1 MRRES
6 RALLFSPKIP
16 QNLFKF
22 QRKLTVFFLMVNRGM
37 IKSDPAIYKNKL
49 AHIALDEMNHFVGLV
64 DSNGILLE
72 ANRAALNAAGI
83 SRADVIGK
91 YLPDTIWW
99 SVSASARSG
108 VEDAIQ
114 RVLGGEVVRYDVEV
128 YGRSHGFDKVLIDFS
143 LKPIKDENGKVIFM
157 LAEAH
162 DNTARRIRERE
173 IAEMFTQAPIGICV
187 LEGPEHVFSL
197 ANTTYLSILFDQK
210 RDLIGKPLSVALP
223 ELKGKEI
230 EKHLNEVYQSG
241 KSRKGTEMPIQIIQS
256 DSSVRNMFTDFVY
269 HPVSGINGKVKGVLV
284 LITDVTEKVNAR
296 KKLEESETRFRSL
309 TDTIPQMMWTTTPDG
324 KLNYANERCLQFTGI
339 ESIEKFGE
347 IWMTKIHP
355 LDVDE
360 LSAAWKCSMASG
372 RKIEQEYRMIN
383 ADGIY
388 RWFLGRS
395 LPIRNKDKNIEYW
408 IGTATDI
415 DDQKN
420 VLAELEEAKELAEHA
435 NATKSA
441 FLANMSHE
449 IRTPLGAILG
459 FSSLL
464 KDNNLSENER
474 DQYINTINRNGQSLT
489 RIIDDILDLAK
500 VEAGRLEVEEI
511 DFSLFELMNEV
522 ADLFRE
528 KAKLKG
534 IGLRLKIDQAVP
546 DCISSDPTRL
556 RQILINIIGNAVK
569 FTAIDGV
576 FVHVKLKQHI
586 EGALRIDVFV
596 KDTGPGLSEEQKSR
610 LFKPFSQG
618 DNTMTRQFGGT
629 GLGLVLSQRLSQALG
644 GGITIEDCAPGKG
657 STFVISFVAT
667 VSKKSAF
674 ELLPVKEATKFN
686 SKLLPL
692 KDIKVLLVDDSLDN
706 QFLVNRLLS
715 KNGAW
720 VELAGDGAQA
730 VEKALANTYDIVLM
744 DIQMPTM
751 DGYQAI
757 EILGQKNYNKPVIA
771 LTAHA
776 MLEDQLKT
784 KAAGF
789 AGHLTKPIDVNELIE
804 SIKQQTI
811 KQYS

>member
-1 MRRES
+1 
-6 RALLFSPKIP
+6 
-16 QNLFKF
+16 
-22 QRKLTVFFLMVNRGM
+22 MVNRGM
-37 IKSDPAIYKNKL
+37 IKSESFNNSGYKPTLYKSKL
-49 AHIALDEMNHFVGLV
+49 AHIALDEMNHFVGLL
-64 DSNGILLE
+64 DANGTLLE
-72 ANRAALNAAGI
+72 ANRAALNAAGVKR
-83 SRADVIGK
+83 SEVIGK
-91 YLPDTIWW
+91 YFPETIWW
-99 SVSASARSG
+99 SLSAAARKG
-108 VEDAIQ
+108 VENAIQ
-114 RVLGGEVVRYDVEV
+114 RALAGEVVRYDVEV
-128 YGRSHGFDKVLIDFS
+128 FGRSHGFDKVLIDFL

-157 LAEAH
+157 LAEGH

-173 IAEMFTQAPIGICV
+173 IAHMFMQAPIGICA
-187 LEGPEHVFSL
+187 LEGPDHVFSL
-197 ANTTYLSILFDQK
+197 ANSTYLSILFNQK
-210 RDLIGKPLSVALP
+210 RDLIGKPLSMALP
-223 ELKGKEI
+223 ELKGKKI
-230 EKHLNEVYQSG
+230 ERHLDEVYQTG
-241 KSRKGTEMPIQIIQS
+241 KSRKGTEMPIQIVQS
-256 DSSVRNMFTDFVY
+256 DSSVRKMFTDFVY

-309 TDTIPQMMWTTTPDG
+309 TDTIPQLMWTTTPEG
-324 KLNYANERCLQFTGI
+324 NLSYANERCLQYTGI
-339 ESIEKFGE
+339 DSIEKFGE
-347 IWMTKIHP
+347 TWMTKIHP
-355 LDVDE
+355 LDMDD
-360 LSAAWKCSMASG
+360 LHAAWKSSVNSG
-372 RKIEQEYRMIN
+372 KKIEQEYRMQN
-383 ADGIY
+383 AEGNY
-388 RWFLGRS
+388 RWFLGRV
-395 LPIRNKDKNIEYW
+395 LPIRNKDKRIEYW

-415 DDQKN
+415 DDQKK
-420 VLAELEEAKELAEHA
+420 VLAELEVAKELAEHA

-459 FSSLL
+459 FSGLL
-464 KDNNLSENER
+464 KDNNLSEKER

-511 DFSLFELMNEV
+511 DFSLIDLMNEV
-522 ADLFRE
+522 VDLFRE

-546 DCISSDPTRL
+546 DLISTDPTRL

-569 FTAIDGV
+569 FTAIDGI

-596 KDTGPGLSEEQKSR
+596 RDTGPGLSEEQKSR

-667 VSKKSAF
+667 VSKKSAL
-674 ELLPVKEATKFN
+674 ELLPVKETVKFN

-757 EILGQKNYNKPVIA
+757 EVLGQKNYSKPVIA

-789 AGHLTKPIDVNELIE
+789 AGHLTKPIDVNELIK

-811 KQYS
+811 KQST

>member
-1 MRRES
+1 MG
-6 RALLFSPKIP
+6 
-16 QNLFKF
+16 
-22 QRKLTVFFLMVNRGM
+22 KLTVSFLVLNRSM
-37 IKSDPAIYKNKL
+37 IISDSSEKSEFESNLYKSKL
-49 AHIALDEMNHFVGLV
+49 AHIALDEMNHFVGLL
-64 DSNGILLE
+64 DANGILLE
-72 ANRAALNAAGI
+72 ANRAALNAAGLKR
-83 SRADVIGK
+83 SDVIGK
-91 YLPDTIWW
+91 YFPETIWW
-99 SVSASARSG
+99 SVSDATRKG
-108 VEDAIQ
+108 VENAIH
-114 RVLGGEVVRYDVEV
+114 RVAKGEVVRYDVEV
-128 YGRSHGFDKVLIDFS
+128 FGRSHGFDKVLVDFI
-143 LKPIKDENGKVIFM
+143 LKPVKDDNGKVIFM
-157 LAEAH
+157 LAEGY

-173 IAEMFTQAPIGICV
+173 IAHMFMQAPIGICV
-187 LEGPEHVFSL
+187 LEGPDHVFSL
-197 ANTTYLSILFDQK
+197 ANSTFMSILFNEK
-210 RDLIGKPLSVALP
+210 RALIGKPLSVALA
-223 ELKGKEI
+223 ELKGKKI
-230 EKHLNEVYQSG
+230 ERHLDEVYQTG
-241 KSRKGTEMPIQIIQS
+241 KSRKGTEMPIHINQS
-256 DSSVRNMFTDFVY
+256 DSTVRKMFTDFVY
-269 HPVSGINGKVKGVLV
+269 QPVSGINGKVKGVLV

-309 TDTIPQMMWTTTPDG
+309 TDTIPQMMWTTSPDG
-324 KLNYANERCLQFTGI
+324 KLSYANERCLQYTGI
-339 ESIEKFGE
+339 DSIEKFGE
-347 IWMTKIHP
+347 VWMTKIHP
-355 LDVDE
+355 LDADD
-360 LSAAWKCSMASG
+360 LFAAWKCSMNSG
-372 RKIEQEYRMIN
+372 KKIEQEYRMQN
-383 ADGIY
+383 VEGSY
-388 RWFLGRS
+388 RWFLGRA
-395 LPIRNKDKNIEYW
+395 LPIRNKDRVIQYW

-415 DDQKN
+415 DDQKK
-420 VLAELEEAKELAEHA
+420 VLAELEVAKELAEHA

-459 FSSLL
+459 FSGLL
-464 KDNNLSENER
+464 KDNNLTEKER

-511 DFSLFELMNEV
+511 DFSLYDLMNEV
-522 ADLFRE
+522 VDLFQE

-534 IGLRLKIDQAVP
+534 ISLRLKIDQSVP
-546 DCISSDPTRL
+546 DFISTDPTRL
-556 RQILINIIGNAVK
+556 RQILINIVGNAVK
-569 FTAIDGV
+569 FTAVDGV
-576 FVHVKLKQHI
+576 LVHVKLKQHV

-618 DNTMTRQFGGT
+618 DNTMTRQYGGT

-644 GGITIEDCAPGKG
+644 GGISIEECAPGKG

-667 VSKKSAF
+667 VSKKPAL
-674 ELLPVKEATKFN
+674 ELVPIRETAKLN

-730 VEKALANTYDIVLM
+730 VEKALSNTYDIVLM
-744 DIQMPTM
+744 DIQMPLM

-757 EILGQKNYNKPVIA
+757 EILGQKNYDKPIIA

-776 MLEDQLKT
+776 MLEDQMKT

-789 AGHLTKPIDVNELIE
+789 AGHLTKPIDVSELVE

-811 KQYS
+811 KQYT